1 MIIQEQSQ
9 KTKLWTIILQNIN
22 NIRDLKLEYE
32 DTKNKIQSN
41 IVIIFVKMLIRF
53 IGSSLRRER
62 LESCKVEIYIYI
74 YIYI

>member
-32 DTKNKIQSN
+32 DTKN
-41 IVIIFVKMLIRF
+41 
-53 IGSSLRRER
+53 
-62 LESCKVEIYIYI
+62 IYIYI
-74 YIYI
+74 YIYIYNLIIRKPVPKHPEYKIPIINI